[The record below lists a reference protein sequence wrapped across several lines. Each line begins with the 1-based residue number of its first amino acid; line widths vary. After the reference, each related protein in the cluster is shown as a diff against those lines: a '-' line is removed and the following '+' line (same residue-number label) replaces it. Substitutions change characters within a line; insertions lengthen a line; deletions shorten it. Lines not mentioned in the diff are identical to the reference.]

1 MAVNLIC
8 SKREYV
14 SLSWEHICKFISFKE
29 WNKKRSHS
37 IYMKKTKVWSQSEVL
52 RLHNRVHYSD
62 YRDVNKE
69 VVAPELLPL
78 ARKWEETND
87 SPELHTDVHI
97 GAIGTYAY
105 MCIHRSCTP
114 PLDSVWVW
122 QIVAECRTVCNLKR
136 RHNFHG
142 NMEEEIWNVLISMP
156 KLSHLHFKCASE
168 MKWYRFCDCRLLL
181 YLLCCEHSLS
191 KHTVCMKCLC
201 SVSVL
206 CMLNGQQPA
215 ERKGICLNHT
225 LWICATVHVKI
236 PLISSIHALIYTNGM

>member
-1 MAVNLIC
+1 MP
-8 SKREYV
+8 EV
-14 SLSWEHICKFISFKE
+14 SFHLHE
-29 WNKKRSHS
+29 
-37 IYMKKTKVWSQSEVL
+37 KTKVWSQSEVL

-69 VVAPELLPL
+69 VVAPRITSSRQEMKRNKRF
-78 ARKWEETND
+78 ARVT
-87 SPELHTDVHI
+87 HGCAHI
-97 GAIGTYAY
+97 CAY

-181 YLLCCEHSLS
+181 YLLCCEHILS

-236 PLISSIHALIYTNGM
+236 PLISSIHALIHTNGM